1 MHKLKCIIVDD
12 ELDSR
17 NILSDYL
24 KKYVK
29 NVDIQASCENIQEAE
44 IAINSFKPD
53 LVFLD
58 IEMPFGNGFDLIEKF
73 SKIDFE
79 IIFIT
84 AFSQYA
90 IQAFNLSALHY
101 ILKPIDIDELVIA
114 VDKAKEK
121 IASKTN
127 FDQTKILLENLN
139 SIGQDNKKVVLPM
152 IDGFEVVRVGEI
164 LYCEA
169 EDNFTCFHFTSGKKA
184 LICRNLKFYENVLNE
199 LGFCRIHRST
209 VINLQFVKKYIKGK
223 GGSVILEN
231 DKELQVSKSR
241 KQDFLSKF
249 K

>member
-1 MHKLKCIIVDD
+1 METLSCIIVDD

-17 NILSDYL
+17 NILSKYL
-24 KKYVK
+24 NKYVK
-29 NVDIQASCENIQEAE
+29 NVTILEACENIAAAE
-44 IAINSFKPD
+44 KAIRSIKPM

-73 SKIDFE
+73 QKIDFE

-90 IQAFNLSALHY
+90 IQAFNLSAVHY

-114 VDKAKEK
+114 VDKAREN
-121 IASKTN
+121 ISNNTN
-127 FDQTKILLENLN
+127 LDQTKILLDNINSLN
-139 SIGQDNKKVVLPM
+139 QDQKKVVLPM
-152 IDGFEVVRVGEI
+152 MDGFEVVRVGEI

-169 EDNFTCFHFTSGKKA
+169 EDNFTCFHFTTGKKE
-184 LICRNLKFYENVLNE
+184 LICRNLKFYENALNN

-209 VINLQFVKKYIKGK
+209 LINLQFVKKYIKGK

-231 DKELQVSKSR
+231 EKELQVSNNR
-241 KQDFLSKF
+241 KKDFLDKF

>member
-1 MHKLKCIIVDD
+1 MEKLKCIIVDD

-17 NILSDYL
+17 NILATYL
-24 KKYVK
+24 NKYVK
-29 NVDIQASCENIQEAE
+29 QIEIQASCENIQEAKT
-44 IAINSFKPD
+44 AIDSLKPD

-73 SKIDFE
+73 ENIDFE

-90 IQAFNLSALHY
+90 IQAFNLSAVHY
-101 ILKPIDIDELVIA
+101 ILKPIDIDELVVA
-114 VDKAKEK
+114 VDKARAK
-121 IASKTN
+121 IENKTN
-127 FDQTKILLENLN
+127 LDQTKILLENLN
-139 SIGQDNKKVVLPM
+139 NLGQDSKKVVLPM

-164 LYCEA
+164 LYCQA

-184 LICRNLKFYENVLNE
+184 LICRNLKFYENALND

-209 VINLQFVKKYIKGK
+209 LVNLQFVKKYIKGK

-231 DKELQVSKSR
+231 QKELQVSNSK
-241 KQDFLSKF
+241 KQEFLNKF

>member
-1 MHKLKCIIVDD
+1 MEKLQCIIVDD

-17 NILSDYL
+17 NILADYL
-24 KKYVK
+24 TKYVK
-29 NVDIQASCENIQEAE
+29 NVEILASCENIETAE
-44 IAINSFKPD
+44 RQIKSLKPK

-73 SKIDFE
+73 TSIDFE

-90 IQAFNLSALHY
+90 IQAINLSAVHY
-101 ILKPIDIDELVIA
+101 ILKPIDIDELIIA
-114 VDKAKEK
+114 VNKAREK
-121 IASKTN
+121 IDSKIN
-127 FDQTKILLENLN
+127 FDHTSVLLDNLN
-139 SIGQDNKKVVLPM
+139 DLNQENKKVVLPL
-152 IDGFEVVRVGEI
+152 INGFEVVRVGEI

-184 LICRNLKFYENVLNE
+184 LICRNLKFYEQNLEN

-209 VINLQFVKKYIKGK
+209 LVNLQFVKKYIKGK

-231 DKELQVSKSR
+231 EKELQVSNSK
-241 KQDFLSKF
+241 KQDFLDKYR
-249 K
+249 